1 MPPPPFPIS
10 LNQSWPPPPTFF
22 FIFLSTQCSTQTRE
36 REREKQRVLPSSLKS
51 NLYHRSSTPS
61 SHSLT
66 STPTPPKEP
75 RLSVLWAL
83 PSEEPN
89 ERERKMWRKKKMCL
103 CWFDLGCL
111 GLGMVEVGVDPGGF
125 CYLILV
131 WSWICCPRFD
141 FVFVVIGESFLLWV
155 GKKIC
160 LTKIQKFFFL
170 LFIFYELVSHV
181 NIYYYLIKLL
191 IQRLC
196 PLLTIMTKIKQE

>member
-1 MPPPPFPIS
+1 M
-10 LNQSWPPPPTFF
+10 LNPN
-22 FIFLSTQCSTQTRE
+22 E

-160 LTKIQKFFFL
+160 LTKIQKFFFSFIYFLWVGISCQHLL
-170 LFIFYELVSHV
+170 LFNKIVNSAFVSITNNNDQNKTRIKV
-181 NIYYYLIKLL
+181 NDQIYSNLIKFST
-191 IQRLC
+191 RS
-196 PLLTIMTKIKQE
+196 